1 MDEQS
6 TTTQDDCSSKQE
18 LASCSSFSSAQEFA
32 PGTGYLLW
40 QKVFPSL
47 DRFYF
52 ADLGPV
58 LWETSSAE
66 DLLFIN
72 EHNQFI
78 T

>member
-6 TTTQDDCSSKQE
+6 ITAQADCSSKQK
-18 LASCSSFSSAQEFA
+18 LAAHLFQVLRN
-32 PGTGYLLW
+32 LL
-40 QKVFPSL
+40 QALDIFCDKKFFPSL
-47 DRFYF
+47 ELFYF